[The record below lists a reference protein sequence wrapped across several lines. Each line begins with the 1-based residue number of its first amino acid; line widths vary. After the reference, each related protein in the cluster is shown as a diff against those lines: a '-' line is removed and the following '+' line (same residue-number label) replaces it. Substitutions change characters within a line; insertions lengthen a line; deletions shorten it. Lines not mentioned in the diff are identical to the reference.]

1 MYYSQINILRRT
13 CSEAGRYT
21 NELVFLSPSI
31 PSSNYIRNMGD
42 ASGNNRTNSTNDF
55 FQRGKKR
62 RTDLEEITPT
72 QSLLNVQSDQTDA
85 ESDGDIDRLSVAGLS
100 SDNGSNTANPTI
112 QLTGTSVETIVT
124 PTQMDREKEM
134 MARKLDRLKDK
145 HGRYVSHV
153 TFIKKCLEQDV
164 IPNGLSVWVEP
175 SIGNRDEAFLNKWHE
190 RMKEFSK
197 VLANDVL
204 EWSEAT
210 LSKTKGE
217 IDDTTKDLKSLV
229 TTKVYNDIQSTLEA
243 NDRIRNNALTAR
255 KNKKFYQ
262 LKFGNRDSR
271 NQSGNNDDRYTQNG
285 DNRGDR
291 QTQRAANKNVIYSNQ
306 GYRGTRQRS
315 NDNMRDDTN
324 NRNRGGQ
331 STNNETGRLER
342 RESHDTRVI
351 AAIDRRTRDQAGPSS
366 RVDNTPL
373 HERIA
378 IGKRPSRRNMRSN
391 TRSPREDTT
400 QRNNNDN
407 RENNTPREEN
417 TRGIINTHEDFPR
430 LERNDK
436 DREIAALRNKVEQ
449 LQRNRTGAE
458 RVLSHYSND
467 GNEPPKNVTG
477 AQQGPNGDQ
486 LNLDEMKNYIQG
498 ALATLNGFAQQLNK
512 ATGSAPTPTDRS

>member
-1 MYYSQINILRRT
+1 MYYSQINIHRRT

-42 ASGNNRTNSTNDF
+42 ASGNNRSTNDF

-85 ESDGDIDRLSVAGLS
+85 ESDGDLDRLSVAGLS

-210 LSKTKGE
+210 LSTTKGV

-262 LKFGNRDSR
+262 LKFGNRDLR
-271 NQSGNNDDRYTQNG
+271 SGNNDDRNTQSG

-315 NDNMRDDTN
+315 NDNMRDD

-331 STNNETGRLER
+331 SNNATGHQLER
-342 RESHDTRVI
+342 RESHDTRVL
-351 AAIDRRTRDQAGPSS
+351 AAIERRTRDQEAGPSN
-366 RVDNTPL
+366 RVDNRPI

-378 IGKRPSRRNMRSN
+378 IAKRPSRRNMRSH
-391 TRSPREDTT
+391 SPREDTA
-400 QRNNNDN
+400 QRNNNGN
-407 RENNTPREEN
+407 RMNNTPREEN
-417 TRGIINTHEDFPR
+417 MQVNTREDFPR
-430 LERNDK
+430 LERNNDK

-467 GNEPPKNVTG
+467 EIAPPKNATG
-477 AQQGPNGDQ
+477 AQKGPSSDQ
-486 LNLDEMKNYIQG
+486 LNLDEMRNYIQG
-498 ALATLNGFAQQLNK
+498 ALATLNGFSQQLNK